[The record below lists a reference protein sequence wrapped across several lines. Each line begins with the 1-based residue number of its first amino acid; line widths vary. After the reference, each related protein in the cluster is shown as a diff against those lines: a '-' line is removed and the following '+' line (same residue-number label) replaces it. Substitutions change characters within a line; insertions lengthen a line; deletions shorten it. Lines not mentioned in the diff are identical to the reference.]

1 MMVTMNRTQRIRF
14 WWRNGY
20 SIFEALHLSEKE
32 LTREV
37 ILGIKRI
44 RRENERRKKE
54 AAK

>member
-1 MMVTMNRTQRIRF
+1 MVTMNRTQRIRF
-14 WWRNGY
+14 WWKNGH
-20 SIFEALHLSEKE
+20 SIFEAIRLSENE

-54 AAK
+54 EK